1 MAPPANTP
9 ASQAPPQVTDYSVF
23 DGDHALEK
31 PTNKGDFIWSEQE
44 EPHAS
49 RRKAILKKYSSKI
62 NKLYGYEP
70 MTKYIAA
77 GVVFLQLG
85 TAYYLRDKAF
95 TWEFWIIAYIVG
107 ATCTQNLFL
116 AIHECS
122 HNLLFKKRQHNEMYG
137 IFMNLPIALPY
148 STKFKLYHIE
158 HHKLQGVDG
167 IDTDVPTK
175 LELLLFNNVLGKLFF
190 AICQILFYAIRPMAV
205 RQQIVNDVTIKNFVA
220 QFSFNALVV
229 YFFGLG
235 PIYYL
240 LASDFLSGSLHPC
253 ASHFIAEHYV
263 FVGDAETYSY
273 YGPLNILCYNVGY
286 HNEHHDFPNIPWSR
300 LPQLRE
306 IASEFY
312 DDLPYHKSWPMVLY
326 HFIFDGKIGAKNRVK
341 RPDVKGLASSTICG
355 ENLSGK

>member
-1 MAPPANTP
+1 MG
-9 ASQAPPQVTDYSVF
+9 VL
-23 DGDHALEK
+23 DHCIHCGCDL
-31 PTNKGDFIWSEQE
+31 
-44 EPHAS
+44 HA
-49 RRKAILKKYSSKI
+49 
-62 NKLYGYEP
+62 
-70 MTKYIAA
+70 
-77 GVVFLQLG
+77 
-85 TAYYLRDKAF
+85 
-95 TWEFWIIAYIVG
+95 
-107 ATCTQNLFL
+107 NLFL

-240 LASDFLSGSLHPC
+240 LASDFLSDLCTLVPRTSSPSIMCSLVTQRRTHTM
-253 ASHFIAEHYV
+253 AH
-263 FVGDAETYSY
+263 
-273 YGPLNILCYNVGY
+273 
-286 HNEHHDFPNIPWSR
+286 
-300 LPQLRE
+300 
-306 IASEFY
+306 
-312 DDLPYHKSWPMVLY
+312 
-326 HFIFDGKIGAKNRVK
+326 
-341 RPDVKGLASSTICG
+341 
-355 ENLSGK
+355 